1 MNALTTTANTA
12 LAGADVANPF
22 AAAGSGAGSTTY
34 MKFKGAS
41 GDFLYGQDEDEM
53 PYGTQFGADIENSE
67 WVWSFWWEGEVLE
80 TVNVRVS
87 QDPLAYENEPD
98 RLPEDYDG
106 DMSLEEI
113 RAEQADRKSN
123 FMDGWSCQAVL
134 TMRLIGGKALEED
147 NELEFGEDFTIKLN
161 QGVSLNAF
169 RSLLNSFGRLYRLK
183 QGLVP
188 VVEISARSYVSKN
201 KSVGK
206 RYTPVLKI
214 ADWKSEEELLEMTG
228 EDPDMYDDG
237 NDGRDDAPVADAPKQ
252 VAATKEKAAPAD
264 DAKTDDAPAP
274 RGRRGRAATNYA

>member
-1 MNALTTTANTA
+1 
-12 LAGADVANPF
+12 
-22 AAAGSGAGSTTY
+22 

-53 PYGTQFGADIENSE
+53 PYGSQFAADIENSE

-87 QDPLAYENEPD
+87 KDPLAYENEPD
-98 RLPEDYDG
+98 RLPAEYDG

-134 TMRLIGGKALEED
+134 NMRLIGGAALEQE
-147 NELEFGEDFTIKLN
+147 NELEFGEEFTIKLN

-169 RSLLNSFGRLYRLK
+169 RTLLGSFGRMFKFK

-188 VVEISARSYVSKN
+188 VVDLSARSYVSKN
-201 KSVGK
+201 KAVGK

-214 ADWKSEEELLEMTG
+214 ADWKSEEELMELTG
-228 EDPDMYDDG
+228 EDPDMYEGDD
-237 NDGRDDAPVADAPKQ
+237 RDDAPAAKQ
-252 VAATKEKAAPAD
+252 IESPKEKAAPAD
-264 DAKTDDAPAP
+264 DAPADDATAAP
-274 RGRRGRAATNYA
+274 RGRRGRAAANYG